1 MVRSVHD
8 ERWGEPTMEQSDRRW
23 TVSCAAC
30 EIVIGHVDGG
40 RFVHQPECLEPLAIR
55 RGTMRCCRC
64 GGGLTVMEDPVEAV
78 EPDEPLSIHQ
88 RTEERAAIRAREARQ
103 RG

>member
-1 MVRSVHD
+1 MGGS
-8 ERWGEPTMEQSDRRW
+8 TMEQSDRRW

-30 EIVIGHVDGG
+30 DIVIGSVDKG
-40 RFVHQPECLEPLAIR
+40 RFVHDPACPEPQVIG

-64 GGGLTVMEDPVEAV
+64 GGTLAVVEVSGEPSEGVEDAPPPRLHDLAIGLSA
-78 EPDEPLSIHQ
+78 L
-88 RTEERAAIRAREARQ
+88 RAREARQ